1 MPKNKITSD
10 EDRLKELERV
20 YTKQTTEA
28 LIIGKI
34 REVATMKVICKIADV
49 DPTYVYGK
57 NNPTPEAL
65 KQYKKFQAKVN
76 GFANT
81 FKKHKANLSN
91 IEDEKLDLLESA
103 REHLFKLEIENTDL
117 VNKLKESHEKQRNL
131 QAEVLEAQLLNNSN
145 KLSQPS
151 SQLNSNTINV
161 ISPDATLQYNKHY
174 EFFDD
179 ELKEKAWDE
188 ARETFQRLIKRKIPQ
203 RVYLLVGL
211 PCSGKSEWAKAEKVL
226 HDRHTVVI
234 DTTNLTKGER
244 ALWINLAR
252 KCQDIK
258 VCAVV
263 FLTDFLTIKERNIE
277 RLNQNKFI
285 DVSILEAKKDKFEPV
300 DIKFEDVDEMIIVRE
315 D

>member
-1 MPKNKITSD
+1 MPKKQITSD

-20 YTKQTTEA
+20 YTQQTTEA
-28 LIIGKI
+28 LITGKL
-34 REVATMKVICKIADV
+34 RKVATMKTICTIANV

-65 KQYKKFQAKVN
+65 KKYLDFQEKVN
-76 GFANT
+76 DFAET
-81 FKKHKANLSN
+81 FKNNKANLSS
-91 IEDEKLDLLESA
+91 IEDEKLNLLESA

-117 VNKLKESHEKQRNL
+117 VNKLKKAHEKQRNL
-131 QAEVLEAQLLNNSN
+131 QAEVLEAQVLNNSN
-145 KLSQPS
+145 KLSHPS

-161 ISPDATLQYNKHY
+161 ISPDDTLQYNKHY

-188 ARETFQRLIKRKIPQ
+188 AREKFQHLIKRKVPQ
-203 RVYLLVGL
+203 RIYLLVGL

-226 HDRHTVVI
+226 HDRHAVI
-234 DTTNLTKGER
+234 IDATNLTKGER

-252 KCQDIK
+252 KGQDIK

-285 DVSILEAKKDKFEPV
+285 DVSILEAKKDKSEPI